1 MPLSSG
7 LHAFRRTSC
16 PVKPEHCMEQ
26 KALETDRSLLALL
39 KAEEKKEAEAA
50 SQTGSEV
57 DDEPVTEEA
66 TPRGDL
72 C

>member
-1 MPLSSG
+1 
-7 LHAFRRTSC
+7 
-16 PVKPEHCMEQ
+16 MEQ